1 MRVINKIAAFIL
13 GSVFFLSGV
22 LKLMDPLGTSLIVS
36 SYLSFLYLGF
46 LQFAS
51 GLLACIFPLVEC
63 ILGSAMILGVF
74 RKPTGIAV
82 LALQVFFTLLT
93 LLLVIFNPQMDCGC
107 FGEAIHLTHTQSF
120 IKNLILLALWALAF
134 LPLRKETPA
143 PRKSKFIGFA
153 LVGVSVLLF
162 LLYSS
167 LSLPLIDFTPLK
179 SGVELY
185 TETEFDGE
193 DFDFAAIES
202 PTGEEI
208 SVMDS
213 QGEYADSVLTE
224 GKVLAIS
231 VYELGKVKPKTW
243 QKISSL
249 VSEASSLGYSP
260 VLLLS
265 SSVAQAQSAVSDNL
279 LGISY
284 FCDKKTLMTLNRS
297 NAGVSYIS
305 DGLITAKWSRH
316 SLPDSQDLES
326 IAAEDAADVILSRSQ
341 PASLKLQCFLL
352 YIFAVMLLL

>member
-13 GSVFFLSGV
+13 GSVFFLSGI

-36 SYLSFLYLGF
+36 SYLSFLHLSF

-193 DFDFAAIES
+193 
-202 PTGEEI
+202 EI

-231 VYELGKVKPKTW
+231 VYELSKVKPKTW

-265 SSVAQAQSAVSDNL
+265 SSVAQAQSSVSDNL

-352 YIFAVMLLL
+352 YVFAVMLLL

>member
-13 GSVFFLSGV
+13 GSVFFLSGI

-36 SYLSFLYLGF
+36 SYLSFLHLGF

-153 LVGVSVLLF
+153 LVGVSVLRF

-185 TETEFDGE
+185 SESEFE
-193 DFDFAAIES
+193 
-202 PTGEEI
+202 GEEI

-231 VYELGKVKPKTW
+231 VYELSKVKPKTW

-249 VSEASSLGYSP
+249 VSEASALGYSP

-265 SSVAQAQSAVSDNL
+265 SSVAQAQSSVSDNL

-352 YIFAVMLLL
+352 YVFAVMLLL

>member
-1 MRVINKIAAFIL
+1 MRVISKIAAFIL
-13 GSVFFLSGV
+13 GSVFFLSGI

-36 SYLSFLYLGF
+36 SYLSFLHLGF
-46 LQFAS
+46 LQFSS

-143 PRKSKFIGFA
+143 PRKSKYIGFA

-185 TETEFDGE
+185 SESEFE
-193 DFDFAAIES
+193 
-202 PTGEEI
+202 GEEI

-231 VYELGKVKPKTW
+231 VYELSKLKPKTW

-265 SSVAQAQSAVSDNL
+265 SSVAQAQSSVSDNL

-352 YIFAVMLLL
+352 YVFAVMLLL

>member
-1 MRVINKIAAFIL
+1 MRVISKIAAFIL
-13 GSVFFLSGV
+13 GSVFFLSGI

-36 SYLSFLYLGF
+36 SYLSFLHLGF
-46 LQFAS
+46 LQFSS

-185 TETEFDGE
+185 SESEFE
-193 DFDFAAIES
+193 
-202 PTGEEI
+202 GEEI

-231 VYELGKVKPKTW
+231 VYELSKLKPKTW

-352 YIFAVMLLL
+352 YVFAVMLLL

>member
-13 GSVFFLSGV
+13 GSVFFLSGI

-36 SYLSFLYLGF
+36 SYLSFLHLSF

-185 TETEFDGE
+185 SESEFE
-193 DFDFAAIES
+193 
-202 PTGEEI
+202 GEEI

-231 VYELGKVKPKTW
+231 VYELSKVKPKTW

-265 SSVAQAQSAVSDNL
+265 SSVAQAQSSVSDNL

-352 YIFAVMLLL
+352 YVFAVMLLL

>member
-1 MRVINKIAAFIL
+1 M
-13 GSVFFLSGV
+13 
-22 LKLMDPLGTSLIVS
+22 
-36 SYLSFLYLGF
+36 SF
-46 LQFAS
+46 S
-51 GLLACIFPLVEC
+51 
-63 ILGSAMILGVF
+63 
-74 RKPTGIAV
+74 
-82 LALQVFFTLLT
+82 
-93 LLLVIFNPQMDCGC
+93 
-107 FGEAIHLTHTQSF
+107 
-120 IKNLILLALWALAF
+120 
-134 LPLRKETPA
+134 
-143 PRKSKFIGFA
+143 
-153 LVGVSVLLF
+153 
-162 LLYSS
+162 
-167 LSLPLIDFTPLK
+167 
-179 SGVELY
+179 
-185 TETEFDGE
+185 
-193 DFDFAAIES
+193 
-202 PTGEEI
+202 EI

-231 VYELGKVKPKTW
+231 VYELSKVKPKTW

-352 YIFAVMLLL
+352 YVFAVMLLL

>member
-13 GSVFFLSGV
+13 GSVFFLSGI

-36 SYLSFLYLGF
+36 SYLSFLHLGF

-185 TETEFDGE
+185 SESEFE
-193 DFDFAAIES
+193 
-202 PTGEEI
+202 GEEI

-231 VYELGKVKPKTW
+231 VYELSKLKPKTW

-265 SSVAQAQSAVSDNL
+265 SSVAQAQSSVSDNL

-352 YIFAVMLLL
+352 YVFAVMLLL

>member
-1 MRVINKIAAFIL
+1 MRVISKIAAFIL
-13 GSVFFLSGV
+13 GSVFFLSGI

-36 SYLSFLYLGF
+36 SYLSFLHLGF
-46 LQFAS
+46 LQFSS

-193 DFDFAAIES
+193 
-202 PTGEEI
+202 EI

-231 VYELGKVKPKTW
+231 VYELSKLKPKTW

-352 YIFAVMLLL
+352 YVFAVMLLL

>member
-1 MRVINKIAAFIL
+1 MRVISKIAAFIL
-13 GSVFFLSGV
+13 GSVFFLSGI

-36 SYLSFLYLGF
+36 SYLSFLHLGF
-46 LQFAS
+46 LQFSS

-93 LLLVIFNPQMDCGC
+93 LLLVVFNPQMDCGC

-185 TETEFDGE
+185 SESEFE
-193 DFDFAAIES
+193 
-202 PTGEEI
+202 GEEI

-231 VYELGKVKPKTW
+231 VYELSKVKPKTW

-352 YIFAVMLLL
+352 YVFAVMLLL

>member
-13 GSVFFLSGV
+13 GSVFFLSGI

-36 SYLSFLYLGF
+36 SYLAFLHLGF

-63 ILGSAMILGVF
+63 ILGSAMVLGVF
-74 RKPTGIAV
+74 RKPAGIAV

-185 TETEFDGE
+185 SESEFE
-193 DFDFAAIES
+193 
-202 PTGEEI
+202 GEEI

-231 VYELGKVKPKTW
+231 VYELSKVKPKTW
-243 QKISSL
+243 QKISAL

-352 YIFAVMLLL
+352 YVFAVMLLL

>member
-13 GSVFFLSGV
+13 GSVFFLSGI

-36 SYLSFLYLGF
+36 SYLSFLHLSF

-74 RKPTGIAV
+74 RKPAGIAV

-107 FGEAIHLTHTQSF
+107 FGDAIHLTHTQSF

-185 TETEFDGE
+185 SESEFE
-193 DFDFAAIES
+193 
-202 PTGEEI
+202 GEEI

-316 SLPDSQDLES
+316 SLPDSQNLES

-352 YIFAVMLLL
+352 YVFAVMLLL

>member
-13 GSVFFLSGV
+13 GSVFFLSGI

-36 SYLSFLYLGF
+36 SYLSFLHLGF

-51 GLLACIFPLVEC
+51 GMLACIFPLVEC
-63 ILGSAMILGVF
+63 ILGSSMILGVF

-185 TETEFDGE
+185 SESEFE
-193 DFDFAAIES
+193 
-202 PTGEEI
+202 GEEI

-231 VYELGKVKPKTW
+231 VYELSKVKPKTW

-316 SLPDSQDLES
+316 SLPDSQNLES

-352 YIFAVMLLL
+352 YVFAVMLLL

>member
-13 GSVFFLSGV
+13 GSVFFLSGI

-36 SYLSFLYLGF
+36 SYLSFLHLSF

-74 RKPTGIAV
+74 RKPAGIAV

-107 FGEAIHLTHTQSF
+107 FGDAIHLTHTQSF

-185 TETEFDGE
+185 SESEFE
-193 DFDFAAIES
+193 
-202 PTGEEI
+202 GEEI

-231 VYELGKVKPKTW
+231 VYELSKVKPKTW

-316 SLPDSQDLES
+316 SLPDSQNLES

-352 YIFAVMLLL
+352 YVFAVMLLL

>member
-1 MRVINKIAAFIL
+1 MRVISKIAAFIL
-13 GSVFFLSGV
+13 GSVFFLSGI

-36 SYLSFLYLGF
+36 SYLSFLHLGF
-46 LQFAS
+46 LQFSS

-185 TETEFDGE
+185 SESEFE
-193 DFDFAAIES
+193 
-202 PTGEEI
+202 GEEI

-231 VYELGKVKPKTW
+231 VYELSKVKPKTW

-352 YIFAVMLLL
+352 YVFAVMLLL

>member
-13 GSVFFLSGV
+13 GSVFFLSGI

-36 SYLSFLYLGF
+36 SYLSFLHLGF

-162 LLYSS
+162 LL
-167 LSLPLIDFTPLK
+167 
-179 SGVELY
+179 
-185 TETEFDGE
+185 
-193 DFDFAAIES
+193 
-202 PTGEEI
+202 
-208 SVMDS
+208 
-213 QGEYADSVLTE
+213 
-224 GKVLAIS
+224 
-231 VYELGKVKPKTW
+231 
-243 QKISSL
+243 
-249 VSEASSLGYSP
+249 
-260 VLLLS
+260 
-265 SSVAQAQSAVSDNL
+265 
-279 LGISY
+279 
-284 FCDKKTLMTLNRS
+284 
-297 NAGVSYIS
+297 
-305 DGLITAKWSRH
+305 
-316 SLPDSQDLES
+316 
-326 IAAEDAADVILSRSQ
+326 
-341 PASLKLQCFLL
+341 
-352 YIFAVMLLL
+352 

>member
-1 MRVINKIAAFIL
+1 MRAINKIAAFIL
-13 GSVFFLSGV
+13 GSVFFLSGI

-36 SYLSFLYLGF
+36 SYLSFLHLGF

-143 PRKSKFIGFA
+143 PRKSKYIGFA

-185 TETEFDGE
+185 SESEFE
-193 DFDFAAIES
+193 
-202 PTGEEI
+202 GEEI

-231 VYELGKVKPKTW
+231 VYELSKVTPKTW

-265 SSVAQAQSAVSDNL
+265 SSVAQAQSSVSDNL

-352 YIFAVMLLL
+352 YVFAVMLLL

>member
-13 GSVFFLSGV
+13 GSVFFLSGI

-36 SYLSFLYLGF
+36 SYLSFLHLSF

-193 DFDFAAIES
+193 
-202 PTGEEI
+202 EI

-231 VYELGKVKPKTW
+231 VYELSKVKPKTW

-352 YIFAVMLLL
+352 YVFAVMLLL

>member
-13 GSVFFLSGV
+13 GSVFFLSGI

-36 SYLSFLYLGF
+36 SYLSFLHLSF

-143 PRKSKFIGFA
+143 PRKSKYIGFA

-193 DFDFAAIES
+193 
-202 PTGEEI
+202 EI

-231 VYELGKVKPKTW
+231 VYELSKVKPKTW

-352 YIFAVMLLL
+352 YVFAVMLLL

>member
-13 GSVFFLSGV
+13 GSVFFLSGI

-143 PRKSKFIGFA
+143 PRKSKYIGFA

-185 TETEFDGE
+185 SESEFE
-193 DFDFAAIES
+193 
-202 PTGEEI
+202 GEEI

-231 VYELGKVKPKTW
+231 VYELSKVKPKTW

-352 YIFAVMLLL
+352 YVFAVMLLL

>member
-13 GSVFFLSGV
+13 GSVFFLSGI

-36 SYLSFLYLGF
+36 SYLSFLHLGF

-51 GLLACIFPLVEC
+51 GMLACIFPLVEC

-185 TETEFDGE
+185 SESEFE
-193 DFDFAAIES
+193 
-202 PTGEEI
+202 GEEI

-265 SSVAQAQSAVSDNL
+265 SSVAQAQSEVSDNL

-316 SLPDSQDLES
+316 SLPDSQNLES

-352 YIFAVMLLL
+352 YVFAVMLLL

>member
-1 MRVINKIAAFIL
+1 MRVISKIAAFIL
-13 GSVFFLSGV
+13 GSVFFLSGI

-36 SYLSFLYLGF
+36 SYLSFLHLGF

-74 RKPTGIAV
+74 RKPAGIAV

-193 DFDFAAIES
+193 
-202 PTGEEI
+202 EI

-231 VYELGKVKPKTW
+231 VYELSKVKPKTW

-265 SSVAQAQSAVSDNL
+265 SSVAQAQSSVSDNL

-352 YIFAVMLLL
+352 YVFAVMLLL

>member
-1 MRVINKIAAFIL
+1 
-13 GSVFFLSGV
+13 
-22 LKLMDPLGTSLIVS
+22 
-36 SYLSFLYLGF
+36 
-46 LQFAS
+46 
-51 GLLACIFPLVEC
+51 
-63 ILGSAMILGVF
+63 
-74 RKPTGIAV
+74 
-82 LALQVFFTLLT
+82 
-93 LLLVIFNPQMDCGC
+93 
-107 FGEAIHLTHTQSF
+107 
-120 IKNLILLALWALAF
+120 
-134 LPLRKETPA
+134 
-143 PRKSKFIGFA
+143 
-153 LVGVSVLLF
+153 
-162 LLYSS
+162 
-167 LSLPLIDFTPLK
+167 
-179 SGVELY
+179 
-185 TETEFDGE
+185 
-193 DFDFAAIES
+193 
-202 PTGEEI
+202 
-208 SVMDS
+208 MDS

-265 SSVAQAQSAVSDNL
+265 SSVAQAQSSVSDNL

-352 YIFAVMLLL
+352 YVFAVMLLL

>member
-13 GSVFFLSGV
+13 GSVFFLSGI

-36 SYLSFLYLGF
+36 SYLSFLHLSF

-143 PRKSKFIGFA
+143 PRKSKYIGFA

-185 TETEFDGE
+185 SESEFE
-193 DFDFAAIES
+193 
-202 PTGEEI
+202 GEEI

-265 SSVAQAQSAVSDNL
+265 SSVAQAQSSVSDNL

-352 YIFAVMLLL
+352 YVFAVMLLL

>member
-13 GSVFFLSGV
+13 GSVFFLSGI

-36 SYLSFLYLGF
+36 SYLSFLHLSF

-185 TETEFDGE
+185 SESEFE
-193 DFDFAAIES
+193 
-202 PTGEEI
+202 GEEI

-231 VYELGKVKPKTW
+231 VYELSKVKPKTW

-352 YIFAVMLLL
+352 YVFAVMLLL

>member
-13 GSVFFLSGV
+13 GSVFFLSGI

-36 SYLSFLYLGF
+36 SYLSFLHLGF
-46 LQFAS
+46 LQFSS

-193 DFDFAAIES
+193 
-202 PTGEEI
+202 EI

-265 SSVAQAQSAVSDNL
+265 SSVAQAQSSVSDNL

-352 YIFAVMLLL
+352 YVFAVMLLL

>member
-13 GSVFFLSGV
+13 GSVFFLSGI

-36 SYLSFLYLGF
+36 SYLSFLHLSF

-185 TETEFDGE
+185 SESEFE
-193 DFDFAAIES
+193 
-202 PTGEEI
+202 GEEI

-316 SLPDSQDLES
+316 SLPDSQNLES

-352 YIFAVMLLL
+352 YVFAVMLLL

>member
-1 MRVINKIAAFIL
+1 MRVINKIAAFLL
-13 GSVFFLSGV
+13 GSVFFIAGI

-36 SYLSFLYLGF
+36 SYLSFLHLGF

-143 PRKSKFIGFA
+143 PRKSKYIGFA

-185 TETEFDGE
+185 SESEFE
-193 DFDFAAIES
+193 
-202 PTGEEI
+202 GEEI

-243 QKISSL
+243 QKISAL

-352 YIFAVMLLL
+352 YVFAVMLLL

>member
-1 MRVINKIAAFIL
+1 MRVISKIAAFIL
-13 GSVFFLSGV
+13 GSVFFLSGI

-36 SYLSFLYLGF
+36 SYLSFLHLGF
-46 LQFAS
+46 LQFSS

-185 TETEFDGE
+185 SESEFE
-193 DFDFAAIES
+193 
-202 PTGEEI
+202 GEEI

-231 VYELGKVKPKTW
+231 VYELSKVKPKTW

-265 SSVAQAQSAVSDNL
+265 SSVAQAQSAVSGNL

-352 YIFAVMLLL
+352 YVFAVMLLL

>member
-13 GSVFFLSGV
+13 GSVFFLSGI

-36 SYLSFLYLGF
+36 SYLSFLHLGF

-193 DFDFAAIES
+193 
-202 PTGEEI
+202 EI

-265 SSVAQAQSAVSDNL
+265 SSVAQAQSSVSDNL

>member
-13 GSVFFLSGV
+13 GSVFFLSGI

-36 SYLSFLYLGF
+36 RYLSFLYLGF

-143 PRKSKFIGFA
+143 PRKSKYIGFA

-185 TETEFDGE
+185 SESEFE
-193 DFDFAAIES
+193 
-202 PTGEEI
+202 GEEI

-231 VYELGKVKPKTW
+231 VYELSKLKPKTW

-249 VSEASSLGYSP
+249 VSESSSLGYSP

-352 YIFAVMLLL
+352 YVFAVMLLL

>member
-13 GSVFFLSGV
+13 GSVFFLSGI

-36 SYLSFLYLGF
+36 SYLSFLHLSF

-120 IKNLILLALWALAF
+120 IKNLILLALWALAL

-162 LLYSS
+162 LLYS
-167 LSLPLIDFTPLK
+167 
-179 SGVELY
+179 
-185 TETEFDGE
+185 
-193 DFDFAAIES
+193 
-202 PTGEEI
+202 
-208 SVMDS
+208 
-213 QGEYADSVLTE
+213 
-224 GKVLAIS
+224 
-231 VYELGKVKPKTW
+231 
-243 QKISSL
+243 
-249 VSEASSLGYSP
+249 
-260 VLLLS
+260 
-265 SSVAQAQSAVSDNL
+265 
-279 LGISY
+279 
-284 FCDKKTLMTLNRS
+284 
-297 NAGVSYIS
+297 
-305 DGLITAKWSRH
+305 
-316 SLPDSQDLES
+316 
-326 IAAEDAADVILSRSQ
+326 LSRTH
-341 PASLKLQCFLL
+341 
-352 YIFAVMLLL
+352 

>member
-13 GSVFFLSGV
+13 GSVFFLSGI

-36 SYLSFLYLGF
+36 SYLSFLHLGF

-185 TETEFDGE
+185 SESEFE
-193 DFDFAAIES
+193 
-202 PTGEEI
+202 GEEI

-231 VYELGKVKPKTW
+231 VYELSKLKPKTW

-265 SSVAQAQSAVSDNL
+265 SSVAQAQSSVSDIL

-352 YIFAVMLLL
+352 YVFAVMLLL

>member
-1 MRVINKIAAFIL
+1 MRVISKIAAFIL
-13 GSVFFLSGV
+13 GSVFFLSGI

-36 SYLSFLYLGF
+36 SYLSFLHLGF
-46 LQFAS
+46 LQFSS

-185 TETEFDGE
+185 SESEFE
-193 DFDFAAIES
+193 
-202 PTGEEI
+202 GEEI

-231 VYELGKVKPKTW
+231 VYELSKVKPKTW

-260 VLLLS
+260 FLLLS

-352 YIFAVMLLL
+352 YVFAVMLLL

>member
-13 GSVFFLSGV
+13 GSVFFLSGI

-36 SYLSFLYLGF
+36 SYLSFLHLSF

-93 LLLVIFNPQMDCGC
+93 LLLVIFNPQLDCGC

-185 TETEFDGE
+185 SESEFE
-193 DFDFAAIES
+193 
-202 PTGEEI
+202 GEEI

-231 VYELGKVKPKTW
+231 VYELSKVKPKTW

-265 SSVAQAQSAVSDNL
+265 SSVAQAQSSVSDNL

-352 YIFAVMLLL
+352 YVFAVMLLL